1 MVRDFP
7 EYVPSTYVQY
17 YLYPEYKTSK
27 LDPTFTRANE
37 VMNGREKRVF
47 SECDDAVAQGTT
59 LGHNVVHNDAHG
71 EMIVEIADTIHNNK
85 EKTYIVMVEN
95 KGIIPNLPEDAIVEV
110 ACVLGNRGAVP
121 FHVGEIDT
129 FYKGLLENQY
139 AYERLTVEA
148 FFEGSYTKAL
158 QALTLN
164 RTIVD
169 AKKARRILDRLI
181 EANKGYWP
189 ELK

>member
-1 MVRDFP
+1 
-7 EYVPSTYVQY
+7 
-17 YLYPEYKTSK
+17 
-27 LDPTFTRANE
+27 
-37 VMNGREKRVF
+37 
-47 SECDDAVAQGTT
+47 
-59 LGHNVVHNDAHG
+59 
-71 EMIVEIADTIHNNK
+71 
-85 EKTYIVMVEN
+85 MVEN
-95 KGIIPNLPEDAIVEV
+95 NGIISNLPEDAIVEV

>member
-1 MVRDFP
+1 M
-7 EYVPSTYVQY
+7 QY
-17 YLYPEYKTSK
+17 LPC
-27 LDPTFTRANE
+27 RRN
-37 VMNGREKRVF
+37 R
-47 SECDDAVAQGTT
+47 
-59 LGHNVVHNDAHG
+59 
-71 EMIVEIADTIHNNK
+71 
-85 EKTYIVMVEN
+85 YI
-95 KGIIPNLPEDAIVEV
+95 L
-110 ACVLGNRGAVP
+110 
-121 FHVGEIDT
+121 
-129 FYKGLLENQY
+129 YKGLLENQY

-148 FFEGSYTKAL
+148 FFEGSYTKAF